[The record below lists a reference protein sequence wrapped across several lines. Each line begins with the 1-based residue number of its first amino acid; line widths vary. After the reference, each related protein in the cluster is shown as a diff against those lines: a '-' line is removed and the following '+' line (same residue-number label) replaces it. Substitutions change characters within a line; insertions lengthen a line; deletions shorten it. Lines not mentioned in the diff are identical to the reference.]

1 MCAAALVD
9 DVRSGQEQLEGDDEE
24 DEEAH
29 ARGGGGYYCFLER
42 KQGLVR
48 VTKKYSGTVCD

>member
-48 VTKKYSGTVCD
+48 VTKKI